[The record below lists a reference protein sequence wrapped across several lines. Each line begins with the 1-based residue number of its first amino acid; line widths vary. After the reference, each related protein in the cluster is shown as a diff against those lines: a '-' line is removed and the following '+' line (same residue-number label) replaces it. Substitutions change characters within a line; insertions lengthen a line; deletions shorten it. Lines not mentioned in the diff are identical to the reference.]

1 MRLGSIASCYY
12 STVRP
17 KKEWGILAFFRS
29 AVLWPRRRKKRL
41 SSVFFRPDSGGRNNF
56 GNLVE
61 TERKLGYVNR
71 MNIVEYCLHTVGV
84 VENPVDNV
92 KNSL

>member
-1 MRLGSIASCYY
+1 MGYFGFFSIRGLASPAA
-12 STVRP
+12 R
-17 KKEWGILAFFRS
+17 K
-29 AVLWPRRRKKRL
+29 RREKRL
-41 SSVFFRPDSGGRNNF
+41 SSVFFRPDSGGRNIF

-92 KNSL
+92 KNYL

>member
-1 MRLGSIASCYY
+1 
-12 STVRP
+12 VRP

-29 AVLWPRRRKKRL
+29 AVLRPRPQKRL
-41 SSVFFRPDSGGRNNF
+41 SSVFFQPDSGGPNNF
-56 GNLVE
+56 GDLVE
-61 TERKLGYVNR
+61 TKRKLGYVNR
-71 MNIVEYCLHTVGV
+71 MNIVEYCLHTVGD

>member
-1 MRLGSIASCYY
+1 MGYFWFFSIRGFASPA
-12 STVRP
+12 R
-17 KKEWGILAFFRS
+17 K
-29 AVLWPRRRKKRL
+29 RREKRL
-41 SSVFFRPDSGGRNNF
+41 SSVFFRPDSGGPNNF

-61 TERKLGYVNR
+61 TKRKLGYVNR

>member
-1 MRLGSIASCYY
+1 
-12 STVRP
+12 VRP

-29 AVLWPRRRKKRL
+29 AFLRPRPQKRL
-41 SSVFFRPDSGGRNNF
+41 SSVFFRPDSGGPNIF
-56 GNLVE
+56 GDLVE
-61 TERKLGYVNR
+61 TKRKLGYVNQ
-71 MNIVEYCLHTVGV
+71 MNIVEYCLHTVGD

>member
-1 MRLGSIASCYY
+1 MGYFWFFSIRGFVA
-12 STVRP
+12 P
-17 KKEWGILAFFRS
+17 A
-29 AVLWPRRRKKRL
+29 AQKRL
-41 SSVFFRPDSGGRNNF
+41 SSVFFRPDSGGRNIF

-71 MNIVEYCLHTVGV
+71 MNIVEYCLHTAGV

>member
-1 MRLGSIASCYY
+1 M
-12 STVRP
+12 
-17 KKEWGILAFFRS
+17 
-29 AVLWPRRRKKRL
+29 
-41 SSVFFRPDSGGRNNF
+41 F

-61 TERKLGYVNR
+61 TKRKLGYVNR
-71 MNIVEYCLHTVGV
+71 MNIVEYCLHTVGD